1 MKPSEIIDWALTH
14 GFRTTGTNAFSCRY
28 EELDYQILIQ
38 RDAYVLNR
46 KLPGGA
52 IQGRSKAGFDGLHI
66 DEFGML
72 QGGGLAEAFVR
83 KHWRD
88 GLPMPPWIT
97 PEYRDHAINVMIPDW
112 EARISRF
119 SPAP

>member
-1 MKPSEIIDWALTH
+1 MKPSDVVDWALAH
-14 GFRTTGTNAFSCRY
+14 GFRPTGTNAFSCIY
-28 EELDYQILIQ
+28 EGTEYQMLIQ
-38 RDAYVLNR
+38 RDGYVLNR

-52 IQGRSKAGFDGLHI
+52 VHSRSKADFDGLHI

-72 QGGGLAEAFVR
+72 QGGSLAEAFVR

-88 GLPMPPWIT
+88 NLPMPQWIT
-97 PEYRDHAINVMIPDW
+97 PEYREHAVNVMIPDW